1 MGLGVLLALPS
12 MLFAYALNLNLIT
25 KKYFNIVII
34 LNLVVL
40 SLFFV
45 KNFSKYYFKDFFEIP
60 NRTHD
65 FSQISKLGSFDNYEI
80 YISNAWRCADFDKIC
95 VNKPRENYTL
105 SENYG
110 YLVINAK

>member
-40 SLFFV
+40 SPFS

-80 YISNAWRCADFDKIC
+80 YISNA
-95 VNKPRENYTL
+95 
-105 SENYG
+105 
-110 YLVINAK
+110 